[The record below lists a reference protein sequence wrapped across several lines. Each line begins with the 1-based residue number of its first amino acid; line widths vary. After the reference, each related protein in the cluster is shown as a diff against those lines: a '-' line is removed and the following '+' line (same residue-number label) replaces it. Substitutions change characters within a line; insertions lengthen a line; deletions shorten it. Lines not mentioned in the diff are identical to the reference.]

1 MGAQLQPIR
10 DMATVNRITEELSR
24 LTDERG
30 RRMFLMWVVGINMGM
45 RISDLVDL
53 KVGDLRGQ
61 RGYTYLPHKQEHKR
75 GARNISIPIPDAVQ
89 KVIAA
94 RCGDMPDDA
103 WLLPSR
109 KTHPTK
115 KKSGTQPRSPKNR
128 ERPVNI
134 GAISRQT
141 ACRDM
146 KEIARICGIEDRIG
160 CHTMR
165 KTFGYHYYRKTHNL
179 ALLQQWFYHE
189 SPATTLIY
197 IGVTF
202 DDFQSMVDKS
212 PFGGMLDRAVL

>member
-1 MGAQLQPIR
+1 MRFIDPNYKISQQHGQWVEKDGRSYTAIFHPAALLR
-10 DMATVNRITEELSR
+10 DP
-24 LTDERG
+24 
-30 RRMFLMWVVGINMGM
+30 RR
-45 RISDLVDL
+45 
-53 KVGDLRGQ
+53 
-61 RGYTYLPHKQEHKR
+61 
-75 GARNISIPIPDAVQ
+75 
-89 KVIAA
+89 
-94 RCGDMPDDA
+94 
-103 WLLPSR
+103 
-109 KTHPTK
+109 
-115 KKSGTQPRSPKNR
+115 
-128 ERPVNI
+128 RPE
-134 GAISRQT
+134 AFD
-141 ACRDM
+141 DM